1 MLGKALLPGWAPD
14 AMQLIHFYSREQ
26 VSRASRAALLKITLF
41 IWPQAL
47 EGSEGIGHS
56 WCPPAPETPCG
67 ATVLLHHPSLTHE
80 SREGSECLLAPL
92 ARVTGPG
99 PCLHLTPGL
108 QSHSDQSW
116 GCAEPP
122 GLHGLTCVC
131 IKQRNSFLL
140 VLSPSSCACAH
151 LHCSDKD
158 VPTRPETASSGRSQY
173 LWGGKE
179 KKSSIGARDR
189 KGQRVCF
196 PSSDLSN
203 AASGAQ
209 SRNPIQTHSSRS
221 CSGQTTPQR
230 ALCPCLS
237 LSCSGREK

>member
-1 MLGKALLPGWAPD
+1 MATLGALQPQKRPVGPLFCCTTP
-14 AMQLIHFYSREQ
+14 
-26 VSRASRAALLKITLF
+26 VS
-41 IWPQAL
+41 P
-47 EGSEGIGHS
+47 
-56 WCPPAPETPCG
+56 
-67 ATVLLHHPSLTHE
+67 HE
-80 SREGSECLLAPL
+80 SREGSGCLLAPL

-131 IKQRNSFLL
+131 IKRRNSFSL

-179 KKSSIGARDR
+179 KNPVLEPEIGKAKGFVFHPQTSAMQQVELSQETPSKPTAHEAALGKQHLKGPSVLARPVLALEGRSDPVP
-189 KGQRVCF
+189 GLQDWG
-196 PSSDLSN
+196 PS
-203 AASGAQ
+203 AV
-209 SRNPIQTHSSRS
+209 P
-221 CSGQTTPQR
+221 
-230 ALCPCLS
+230 
-237 LSCSGREK
+237 